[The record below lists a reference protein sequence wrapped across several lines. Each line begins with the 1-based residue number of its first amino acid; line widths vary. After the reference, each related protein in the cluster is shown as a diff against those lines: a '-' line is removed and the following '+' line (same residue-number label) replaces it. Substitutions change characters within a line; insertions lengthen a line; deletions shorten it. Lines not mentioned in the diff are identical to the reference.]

1 MALVYSCCFLLPQ
14 GMLGATS
21 GMRDEPTAATVMT
34 LESTQ
39 ISVCSFGSMV
49 SKGRFQGQSEN
60 DSFGVNHFERF
71 LDLFEMSDQS

>member
-1 MALVYSCCFLLPQ
+1 
-14 GMLGATS
+14 MLGATS
-21 GMRDEPTAATVMT
+21 RMIDEPTAATVMT

-60 DSFGVNHFERF
+60 GSVGVSHFASQF
-71 LDLFEMSDQS
+71 LVFS